1 MTKQSSVSGAGES
14 KAARVGST
22 AGHSDERAAGPSKW
36 LQGLIPAAIVA
47 ASILVYKQY
56 GHRPPS
62 PENSAS
68 EALIPHVKT
77 AEARPF
83 QGTIEIAVEG
93 VAKPYRH
100 VSVAAEVAGRVRLK
114 TPACEEATFVRK
126 GDLLLE
132 IDPTD
137 YEIAVRRFTQEL
149 KQTEAALEELKVER
163 ENLTSLIELAQ
174 EDERLAMRDLE
185 RQRKLIDSGGAPQA
199 AVDQSQRTQINAR
212 NALLTLQNQVRLLQA
227 RYDKAVTMRDLEK
240 VELERAER
248 DLARTRIV
256 APCDGTIVTES
267 VEQDAYAA
275 PGTILVVVNDTSAG
289 EVACQLEMD
298 DMYWLWG
305 TRSLPAAP
313 EAASP
318 EAAGAEAAGQS
329 ADAYSF
335 PRWPVKVEFPVQDM
349 VCVWDGEMIRYGG
362 TGMNLST
369 RTVPCQIHVE
379 QPRGGS
385 LQHLDGSEVQGLVPP
400 PLTVGMFVTV
410 RAQVKPHAPLLELPA
425 DALRAGPV
433 VWVLQDRRL
442 HIAPVKMARRMKDSV
457 LVYASPALEGG
468 LQAGQ
473 RIITSPL
480 AATQEGME
488 VHDVQETAVPATNA
502 KASRE
507 VSPLP
512 SSPAPATA
520 EDTTSRATGS
530 RKAATEGRTS

>member
-1 MTKQSSVSGAGES
+1 MTKQSSVSGGGES
-14 KAARVGST
+14 KTVRLRST
-22 AGHSDERAAGPSKW
+22 AGNSDERPAGPGSKW

-47 ASILVYKQY
+47 ASILVYKQF
-56 GHRPPS
+56 GHRPPA
-62 PENSAS
+62 PERAVS

-83 QGTIEIAVEG
+83 QGTIEIVVEG

-114 TPACEEATFVRK
+114 TAACEEATFVRK

-149 KQTEAALEELKVER
+149 KQTATALEDLQFER
-163 ENLTSLIELAQ
+163 ENLTSLIELAE

-199 AVDQSQRTQINAR
+199 AVDQSQRAQINAR

-305 TRSLPAAP
+305 TRSLPTTTGTLVTD
-313 EAASP
+313 ES
-318 EAAGAEAAGQS
+318 GQS
-329 ADAYSF
+329 GEAYSF

-385 LQHLDGSEVQGLVPP
+385 LQHLDGREVQGLVPP

-425 DALRAGPV
+425 DALRAGQV

-468 LQAGQ
+468 LQPGQ

-480 AATQEGME
+480 AVAQEGME
-488 VHDVQETAVPATNA
+488 LHDVQETATPAANA
-502 KASRE
+502 KAFRGT
-507 VSPLP
+507 SPNTAADDTA
-512 SSPAPATA
+512 SPASDAGKT
-520 EDTTSRATGS
+520 
-530 RKAATEGRTS
+530 ATEGRTS